1 MAERQRTPEEIRR
14 DIERTRADMDETVQA
29 IGDRMSPGQIIDQV
43 WDKVRSGD
51 AAASFGQVVKEHPM
65 PALLMGL
72 GLGWLVYERNS
83 MTEGERLRRKHGEV
97 GPGTYAPAEGRV
109 GPYTGEELGL
119 GETSDGFGDR
129 ARSALAS
136 VKDAASNVGEKLSGA
151 AASVGERV
159 GSVRESTSERTSQ
172 LRESTSERMHHMRER
187 ADELKA
193 RTGERVQHARQ
204 RAGEL
209 SHRAKDGVSRAYDEQ
224 PLALGAV
231 AFGLGLA
238 SGLVVPSTRWE
249 DETVG
254 RKAEHLR
261 GELKRTG
268 SETLES
274 AKRVAEEAKNTAR
287 DVIEREGV
295 LDDLKEKAKHI
306 AEETRTAAAR
316 AADREGL
323 STESI
328 MQRARS
334 GNSER
339 GTPQLGSA
347 EAGTPNTGA
356 TRGASGTGTSSTGAT
371 GTGTSNV

>member
-1 MAERQRTPEEIRR
+1 
-14 DIERTRADMDETVQA
+14 
-29 IGDRMSPGQIIDQV
+29 MSPGQIIDQV

-83 MTEGERLRRKHGEV
+83 MTEGEKLRRKHGEL

-109 GPYTGEELGL
+109 GPYTGEQLGL
-119 GETSDGFGDR
+119 GETGDGFSDK
-129 ARSALAS
+129 ARSALS
-136 VKDAASNVGEKLSGA
+136 GVKDAASSVGEKLSGA
-151 AASVGERV
+151 VASVGERV
-159 GSVRESTSERTSQ
+159 SSVRESTGERTSQ
-172 LRESTSERMHHMRER
+172 LRESTSERMHHVRER
-187 ADELKA
+187 AGELRA
-193 RTGERVQHARQ
+193 RTGERVQHARE

-238 SGLVVPSTRWE
+238 SGLVVPATRWE

-254 RKAEHLR
+254 RKSEHLR

-295 LDDLKEKAKHI
+295 IDDLKEKARHI
-306 AEETRTAAAR
+306 AEETRTAASR

-323 STESI
+323 NTESI
-328 MQRARS
+328 VQRARS
-334 GNSER
+334 GNNER
-339 GTPQLGSA
+339 GTSQV
-347 EAGTPNTGA
+347 AGENTG
-356 TRGASGTGTSSTGAT
+356 TSSPGGSRTGTSGTGTSSPGTT
-371 GTGTSNV
+371 GTGTSNG